1 MQPMTE
7 LNSTRLRKWAKACR
21 LRDGN
26 TCQMCG
32 RVGGPIQVH
41 HVYPKSL
48 YPKKA
53 YELRNGVSL
62 CFTCHKGVVH
72 SGDTFRLGNWRF
84 FVAAFRQMMKLKKN
98 REFNERYQKR
108 I

>member
-1 MQPMTE
+1 MTE

-32 RVGGPIQVH
+32 RVGGPIEVH
-41 HVYPKSL
+41 HCRPKAL
-48 YPKKA
+48 FPQYA
-53 YELRNGVSL
+53 YRLANGVSL
-62 CFTCHKGVVH
+62 CFVCHKGIVH
-72 SGDTFRLGNWRF
+72 AGNPFDLKNWQKFMPLFRYFMRLKRF
-84 FVAAFRQMMKLKKN
+84 
-98 REFNERYQKR
+98 REFNEQYQDR